1 MLDLRELALLC
12 ERHGDALDAEVRQFE
27 IGGHRF
33 CGHPEP
39 ALMGVVNLSADSW
52 YRESVCLSADRAI
65 ERGRRL
71 IADGAVMVD
80 IGAESTLLDA
90 ERVPADKQLQ
100 KLLPVVAALAEAGA
114 VVSVESYDL
123 DVAEAC
129 LQSGARVINLTAAK
143 DSEEYYRLARDHEAG
158 VIACYLQGGDNVRE
172 VGDFVV
178 GQDHTTL
185 LYDYF
190 SAEADRAAKAG
201 LERLWFDAGLGFY
214 YRNLSD
220 SAERVSY
227 QMQTLLNA
235 FRLRTIGYP
244 VCQALPHAFEYF
256 AEEVRSAEGFF
267 AVLALLG
274 KIDLIRTH
282 EVSRVRG
289 VLQTMAAYQNG

>member
-1 MLDLRELALLC
+1 MLDLRELADLC
-12 ERHGDALDAEVRQFE
+12 ARHGDALDAEVRQFE
-27 IGGHRF
+27 VGGHRF
-33 CGHPEP
+33 SGHPDP

-65 ERGRRL
+65 ERGRQL
-71 IADGAVMVD
+71 IAEGAGIID

-90 ERVPADKQLQ
+90 EQVSAGKQLE
-100 KLLPVVAALAEAGA
+100 KLLPVVEALAESGA
-114 VVSVESYDL
+114 LVSVESYDFA
-123 DVAEAC
+123 VAEAC
-129 LQSGARVINLTAAK
+129 LKRGARVINLTAAQ
-143 DSEEYYRLARDHEAG
+143 DTGEYYRLARDHEAG
-158 VIACYLQGGDNVRE
+158 VVACYLQAGENVRA

-178 GQDHTTL
+178 GEDHTTQ
-185 LYDYF
+185 LYEYF
-190 SAEADRAAKAG
+190 SAEAELAEKAG

-214 YRNLSD
+214 YRNLTD

-227 QMQTLLNA
+227 QMRTFLNA
-235 FRLRTIGYP
+235 FRLRAIGWP
-244 VCQALPHAFEYF
+244 ICQALPHAFEYF

-289 VLQTMAAYQNG
+289 VLRTMAAFQNG

>member
-1 MLDLRELALLC
+1 MLDLRELAQLC

-33 CGHPEP
+33 SGHPDP

-65 ERGRRL
+65 ERGRQL
-71 IADGAVMVD
+71 IADGAVMID

-90 ERVPADKQLQ
+90 QRISGDRQLQ
-100 KLLPVVAALAEAGA
+100 KLLPVVEALAASGA

-123 DVAEAC
+123 TVAEAC
-129 LQSGARVINLTAAK
+129 LKHGARVINLTAAK
-143 DSEEYYRLARDHEAG
+143 DTEEYYRLAHDHEAG
-158 VIACYLQGGDNVRE
+158 VVACYLQGGDNVRA

-178 GQDHTTL
+178 GEDHTAV

-190 SAEADRAAKAG
+190 SAEAERAGKVG
-201 LERLWFDAGLGFY
+201 LERLWFDPGLGFY
-214 YRNLSD
+214 YRNLTD

-227 QMQTLLNA
+227 QMQSFLNA
-235 FRLRTIGYP
+235 FRLRTIGWP
-244 VCQALPHAFEYF
+244 ICQALPHAFEYF

-289 VLQTMAAYQNG
+289 VMRTMAAFQNG